1 MYLNY
6 LEKTEFE
13 NVMLESLREIHD
25 VTQKVLV
32 STLCLIF
39 LADDKL
45 TAELLYSEND
55 LEYFMERGNKYFK
68 ELEINDKSFDENL
81 FEYYKNENL
90 DSAFLKTVE
99 ILKKK
104 IEMQDKGYFK
114 CLFEK
119 DDWALAT
126 AEASEFFINLYST
139 SKLTASNIK
148 QFARFL
154 KKQEEN
160 HQINTTNL

>member
-1 MYLNY
+1 MHLNF

-13 NVMLESLREIHD
+13 SVMLETLRELFDIN
-25 VTQKVLV
+25 QKILI

-39 LADDKL
+39 LQDDKM
-45 TAELLYSEND
+45 TAELLYSKNN
-55 LEYFMERGNKYFK
+55 LEYFVKKGNQYFK
-68 ELEINDKSFDENL
+68 DLDINDKSFDENL

-99 ILKKK
+99 ILRNK
-104 IEMQDKGYFK
+104 IENQDKGYFK

-119 DDWALAT
+119 DEWALAT
-126 AEASEFFINLYST
+126 AEASEFFTNLYSS

-154 KKQEEN
+154 KK
-160 HQINTTNL
+160 TRRKS